1 MKPRPCAGVFVYRP
15 GPFWDFNP
23 SSSIPADC
31 RVIALSR
38 SGNQTGLGAVILRSL
53 MSKDPRESE
62 APQFASSPCMLH
74 ELREDGTLV
83 DDPVQA
89 RDVQRWRRAE
99 RRRLIALRSALSQDH
114 RARQTAEITKSLD
127 GVLASL
133 ALASPVIS
141 GYWPIAAEPDLRP
154 WMKAMRAS
162 GVQVALPV
170 ALKLG
175 EPLVFR
181 DWSPDAPMA
190 RGLYNIP
197 YPADG
202 EVVVPDIVLA
212 PLIGFDAHCFRLG
225 FGGGFFDRTLAA
237 LRPKPVAIGVGYAEA
252 EIRTIYPQPHDV
264 RMDWVVTGKGTRAA
278 S

>member
-1 MKPRPCAGVFVYRP
+1 
-15 GPFWDFNP
+15 
-23 SSSIPADC
+23 
-31 RVIALSR
+31 
-38 SGNQTGLGAVILRSL
+38 
-53 MSKDPRESE
+53 
-62 APQFASSPCMLH
+62 MLH

>member
-1 MKPRPCAGVFVYRP
+1 M
-15 GPFWDFNP
+15 
-23 SSSIPADC
+23 
-31 RVIALSR
+31 
-38 SGNQTGLGAVILRSL
+38 GN
-53 MSKDPRESE
+53 DPHEYE
-62 APQFASSPCMLH
+62 APQFVSSPCMLH
-74 ELREDGTLV
+74 ELRDDGTV
-83 DDPVQA
+83 DDEPVQA
-89 RDVQRWRRAE
+89 RDVQRWRKAE
-99 RRRLIALRSALSQDH
+99 RRRLIALRSALSEDY
-114 RARQTAEITKSLD
+114 RAQQTVEITKGLD
-127 GVLASL
+127 GLLTRLAF
-133 ALASPVIS
+133 ASPVIS
-141 GYWPIAAEPDLRP
+141 GYWPIAAEPDLRS
-154 WMKAMRAS
+154 WMKAMRSS
-162 GVQVALPV
+162 GVRVALPV

-181 DWSPDAPMA
+181 DWSADARMA

-237 LRPKPVAIGVGYAEA
+237 LRPGPVAIGVGYAEA

-264 RMDWVVTGKGTRAA
+264 RMDWVVTGKGPRAA